1 MHPIITTIEALCR
14 AMVEADPKGLERFVA
29 DELSYGHTSGMIE
42 CKDDFLSAIVGED
55 KRDDFKWIQV
65 SDHTITEAGEVVIAR
80 HRFTAEVL
88 VHGAPM
94 YPDIRVVQ
102 VWRKDGE
109 GEWKLL
115 VRQAFRV

>member
-1 MHPIITTIEALCR
+1 MHPIITTIEALCN
-14 AMVEADPKGLERFVA
+14 AMVSADSEALASFVA

-42 CKDDFLSAIVGED
+42 CKDDFLDAIVGDE

-88 VHGAPM
+88 VHGTPM
-94 YPDIRVVQ
+94 HPDIRVVQ
-102 VWRKDGE
+102 VWRKDDE